1 MYEKGKNECIQ
12 ERIDWCMCNGN
23 KAPWKLEI
31 RYLRVYLGIQGKRGG
46 SWLFSYMKA
55 NYEAE

>member
-1 MYEKGKNECIQ
+1 MNAFR
-12 ERIDWCMCNGN
+12 RIDWCMCNGN

-55 NYEAE
+55 NHEAE